1 MATATKRRK
10 KTTKTNGSI
19 NKAEEIRN
27 AAKEL
32 GGRKV
37 RPKDVIAAL
46 AAKGI
51 SVAPAQV
58 SATLKA
64 AGYRRTRRHKATTS
78 HKAHHTSHTPDV
90 SLEHLLAAKALV
102 SKLGSLEAA
111 KKAIEVLAKLA

>member
-10 KTTKTNGSI
+10 KTTKTDGSI
-19 NKAEEIRN
+19 NKAEEIRK
-27 AAKEL
+27 AAKEV

-37 RPKDVIAAL
+37 RPKDVIALL
-46 AAKGI
+46 ATKGI
-51 SVAPAQV
+51 SVSPPQV

-64 AGYRRTRRHKATTS
+64 AGYRRIRRHKATTS
-78 HKAHHTSHTPDV
+78 PKAHHASHTSAV

-111 KKAIEVLAKLA
+111 KKAIEVLAKLT